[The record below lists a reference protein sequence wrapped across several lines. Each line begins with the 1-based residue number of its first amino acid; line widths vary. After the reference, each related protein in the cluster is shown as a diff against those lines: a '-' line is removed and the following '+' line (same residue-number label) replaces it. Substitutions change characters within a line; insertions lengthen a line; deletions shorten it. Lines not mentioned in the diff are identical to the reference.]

1 MSCVFLPFLSLL
13 DTVKFFRNS
22 DPNFWFK
29 IFLSYLKNHSACML
43 SRFSR
48 VWPFVTPWAVAHQA
62 SLSVE
67 FSRQEFWSGLP
78 CPPPGDLPDP
88 GIKPESLTSPALAA
102 GFFTNSASW
111 EAPKNGP
118 SSQITG
124 KKQAYSISR
133 RDSAEKPTNQG
144 TSALFF
150 CCSGNTLLINRQ
162 SKKKPNKQKNTR
174 QV

>member
-1 MSCVFLPFLSLL
+1 MSCAFLPFLSLL

-22 DPNFWFK
+22 DLIFWFK
-29 IFLSYLKNHSACML
+29 FFLSYLKNHSACML
-43 SRFSR
+43 SCCGR
-48 VWPFVTPWAVAHQA
+48 VWLSVILWAVAHQA
-62 SLSVE
+62 PLSME
-67 FSRQEFWSGLP
+67 FSRQEYWSGLP

-88 GIKPESLTSPALAA
+88 GIKPVSLMSPALAA
-102 GFFTNSASW
+102 GFFTNSATW

-144 TSALFF
+144 TSTFFLLFRKHF
-150 CCSGNTLLINRQ
+150 ID
-162 SKKKPNKQKNTR
+162 
-174 QV
+174 